1 MIDGFVF
8 YSSFY
13 EALRELPNEIRLEAY
28 DAICLYGLEGE
39 EPDCKDVVGA
49 IFRLVKPQIDANN
62 RRREAGRKG
71 GQAPRKQNEANPKQN
86 EATAKQTEAKEK
98 DKVKEKEKD
107 KEKDIEREKRQRFS
121 PPSVDDVREYCNER
135 GDLVD
140 PQTFVDF
147 YTAKG
152 WKVGNNPM
160 KDWRAAVRTW
170 EKRENRNE
178 KVTIKKN
185 PFTRFDQRRYEEDDL
200 ETRLLAGVAR

>member
-1 MIDGFVF
+1 MIDGYVF

-13 EALRELPNEIRLEAY
+13 EALRELPNEMRLEAY
-28 DAICLYGLEGE
+28 DAICLYGLEGI
-39 EPDCKDVVGA
+39 EPECKGVVGA

-71 GQAPRKQNEANPKQN
+71 GQANRKQIEANAKQNEAKP
-86 EATAKQTEAKEK
+86 KQTEAKEK
-98 DKVKEKEKD
+98 EKVKEKDKVKD
-107 KEKDIEREKRQRFS
+107 KEKDIEREKRSRFS
-121 PPSVDDVREYCNER
+121 PPSVDEVRSYCNER
-135 GDLVD
+135 NNTVD

-170 EKRENRNE
+170 EKREN
-178 KVTIKKN
+178 KVPLRKN
-185 PFTRFDQRRYEEDDL
+185 PFTRFDQRQYEEDDL
-200 ETRLLAGVAR
+200 EARLLAGVAR